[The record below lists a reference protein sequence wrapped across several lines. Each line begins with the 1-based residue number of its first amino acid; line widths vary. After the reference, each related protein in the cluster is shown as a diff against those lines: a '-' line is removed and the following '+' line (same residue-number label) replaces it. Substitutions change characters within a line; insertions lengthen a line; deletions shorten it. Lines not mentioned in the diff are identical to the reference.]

1 MHRPSYY
8 IVNAITFYRLI
19 AAFVMTLLVIN
30 HDFGLFKW
38 MLVISFFTDAIDG
51 YLARAYRV
59 ISKFGASLDSI
70 ADDLTVGVAIVGI
83 VVYNPGFLIDEII
96 LVFILISLY
105 ALQVIFALVRYRKIT
120 GFHTYTAKLAAILQG
135 LFFISF
141 FFLPAPIYILF
152 YLTAIATILDLVE
165 EIILVWML
173 PRWRANVKGLYWAL
187 KSKGSY

>member
-1 MHRPSYY
+1 MHKPGYY

-19 AAFVMTLLVIN
+19 AAFVMILLVIN

-51 YLARAYRV
+51 YLARAYKV

-70 ADDLTVGVAIVGI
+70 ADDLTVGVAIIGI
-83 VVYNPGFLIDEII
+83 FVFNKGFLIHEII
-96 LVFILISLY
+96 LVVILILLY
-105 ALQVIFALVRYRKIT
+105 IFQVIFALARYGKIT
-120 GFHTYTAKLAAILQG
+120 GFHTWLAKIAAVFQG

-141 FFLPAPIYILF
+141 FFLPAPLYLLF

-165 EIILVWML
+165 EIILVWIL
-173 PRWRANVKGLYWAL
+173 PLWTTDVKSLYWVL
-187 KSKGSY
+187 KSKK

>member
-1 MHRPSYY
+1 MHKPGYY

-19 AAFVMTLLVIN
+19 AAFVMILLVIN

-51 YLARAYRV
+51 YLARAYKV

-70 ADDLTVGVAIVGI
+70 ADDLTVGVAIIGI
-83 VVYNPGFLIDEII
+83 FVFNKGFLIHEII
-96 LVFILISLY
+96 LVVILILLY
-105 ALQVIFALVRYRKIT
+105 IFQVIFALARYGKIT
-120 GFHTYTAKLAAILQG
+120 GFHTWLAKIAAVFQG

-141 FFLPAPIYILF
+141 FFLPAPLYLLF

-165 EIILVWML
+165 EIILVWIL
-173 PRWRANVKGLYWAL
+173 PLWTTDVKGLYWVL
-187 KSKGSY
+187 KSKCS